1 MASTAGSQG
10 TAQAPP
16 AKGRPRISTLERLGD
31 CVLRLQA
38 LLGELRELLLAL
50 HEEQLRQTRAAGGEE
65 GRRIA
70 AIDRDDPR
78 GGGGA
83 GGGAAPATLRIAYG
97 GGPSVLASE
106 PASAGAARAALI
118 AADMAMAGYTRE
130 EIIARL
136 QREGGDEAARAGEQ
150 ALE

>member
-83 GGGAAPATLRIAYG
+83 APATLRIAYG